1 MEEQVSR
8 IYGIHALEE
17 ALQASMNISKVFAQ
31 TNQQHPKVKALL
43 NECAKQGATIS
54 FVPMEKL
61 QKLSK
66 GRNHQGIVAN
76 IAPVSF
82 VTMEEMVTMATEAST
97 PPLFI
102 LLDQISDVRN
112 FGAIIRSA
120 VAAGAHGIIIQKKGG
135 APVNADAVKTSAG
148 TLFKIPICKVDHIK
162 DALFYFQA
170 EGIPLIAATEKGEQ
184 SLYDTELKSGF
195 ALVMGSEG
203 RGINPSVLKMIDTQI
218 HIPIAAEVDSL
229 NVAVASAVILFE
241 AKRQRLS

>member
-17 ALQASMNISKVFAQ
+17 ALNADMSIAKVFAQ
-31 TNQQHPKVKALL
+31 SNQQHPKVKALL

-54 FVPMEKL
+54 YVPMEKL
-61 QKLSK
+61 QKLAK
-66 GRNHQGIVAN
+66 GRNHQGLVAN

-82 VTMEEMVTMATEAST
+82 VSLETMIEDATSNEKA
-97 PPLFI
+97 PLFL

-120 VAAGAHGIIIQKKGG
+120 VAAGVSGIVIQKKGG

-162 DALFYFQA
+162 DAIYYLQSS
-170 EGIPLIAATEKGEQ
+170 GIEVFAASEKTDNTIFDVN
-184 SLYDTELKSGF
+184 LDKPV
-195 ALVMGSEG
+195 AVIMGSEG
-203 RGINPSVLKMIDTQI
+203 KGVSSGILKI
-218 HIPIAAEVDSL
+218 VDHKAKLPMQGSISSL
-229 NVAVASAVILFE
+229 NVSVACGAILYE
-241 AKRQRLS
+241 IVRQRS